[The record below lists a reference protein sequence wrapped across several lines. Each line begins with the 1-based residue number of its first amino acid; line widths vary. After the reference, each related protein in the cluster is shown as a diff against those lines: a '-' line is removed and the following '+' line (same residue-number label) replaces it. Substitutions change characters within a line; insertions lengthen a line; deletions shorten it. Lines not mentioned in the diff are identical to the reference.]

1 MEVSDAGELVCVAKP
16 RERGKGLKRPEPPN
30 GEKEGL
36 NGVMKILREG
46 PELKRQPTHERKERG
61 ERQEDRQPQAEGLP
75 ATTEG
80 KTGNGKER
88 RRKVSGD

>member
-1 MEVSDAGELVCVAKP
+1 MLGWWMEVSDAGELVCVAKP

-46 PELKRQPTHERKERG
+46 PELQRQPKER
-61 ERQEDRQPQAEGLP
+61 EM
-75 ATTEG
+75 
-80 KTGNGKER
+80 
-88 RRKVSGD
+88 